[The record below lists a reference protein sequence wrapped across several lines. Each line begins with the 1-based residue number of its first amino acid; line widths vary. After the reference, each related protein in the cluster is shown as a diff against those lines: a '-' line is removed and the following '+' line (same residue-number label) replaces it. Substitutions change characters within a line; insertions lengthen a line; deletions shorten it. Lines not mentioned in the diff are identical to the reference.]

1 MAQPYT
7 TIRRSSYNSWVPQSN
22 LIHDAFIN
30 HLLLKPVTLG
40 HKAAVVEFDK
50 AVTSAQ
56 KDLFESA
63 LTQVG
68 QYYAKV
74 CQNLRHDH
82 KLIFSFL
89 L

>member
-7 TIRRSSYNSWVPQSN
+7 TLKRSSYNSWVPQSN
-22 LIHDAFIN
+22 FVHDAFID
-30 HLLLKPVTLG
+30 HLLLIPVTLG
-40 HKAAVVEFDK
+40 HKDAVVKFND
-50 AVTSAQ
+50 AVTPAQ
-56 KDLFESA
+56 KQLFESA

-74 CQNLRHDH
+74 CQNLRHYH
-82 KLIFSFL
+82 KLIFL